1 MNQVSSQQDMLNAQ
15 VSANNKTQEI
25 IGKMRDLAK
34 QAENTNDATTL
45 QKIQIQLQDL
55 QRNLDVMKQI
65 EEALA
70 KATQTINKFVQA
82 Q

>member
-1 MNQVSSQQDMLNAQ
+1 MLNAQ
-15 VSANNKTQEI
+15 ISANNKTQEI

-34 QAENTNDATTL
+34 QAEGTNDATTL

-70 KATQTINKFVQA
+70 KATQTINKFIQA

>member
-1 MNQVSSQQDMLNAQ
+1 MGQVSSQQDMLNAQ

-25 IGKMRDLAK
+25 ISQMRSLAK
-34 QAENTNDATTL
+34 QAEGTNDATEL
-45 QKIQIQLQDL
+45 QKIQIKLQDL

-70 KATQTINKFVQA
+70 KATQTINKFIQA